1 MEMDLGVGKL
11 GLGSAMMDLKRGEGG
26 SCRVWGFSEDG
37 DGSESGWGNWVW
49 GLSEDEDGSGGGEI
63 GSGVCKDGPESG
75 GGSYRVWGLIEDGN
89 GSGGGEIGSGVSV
102 RMEMDL
108 RVGKLGQGSR

>member
-1 MEMDLGVGKL
+1 M

-37 DGSESGWGNWVW
+37 DGSESGWGNRVW
-49 GLSEDEDGSGGGEI
+49 GLSEDGDGSE
-63 GSGVCKDGPESG
+63 
-75 GGSYRVWGLIEDGN
+75 
-89 GSGGGEIGSGVSV
+89 GGEIGSGVSV

-108 RVGKLGQGSR
+108 GVGKLGLGSR